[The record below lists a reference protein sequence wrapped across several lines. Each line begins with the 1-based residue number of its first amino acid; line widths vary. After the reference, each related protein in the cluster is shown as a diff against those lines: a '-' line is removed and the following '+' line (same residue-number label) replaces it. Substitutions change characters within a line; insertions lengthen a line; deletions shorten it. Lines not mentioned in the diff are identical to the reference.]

1 MFGKLTYHI
10 TLIHYIKVLWSYYYV
25 WILLNVSTFFLY
37 CTILK
42 KIKVLIM
49 SEWVSDYCLM
59 PNEQFFKYPVYHG
72 QTRVSFWCD
81 DDVLD
86 QQAVLDF
93 SKASSLNNPWIDMFI
108 EPMICPTRDKHTMD
122 AVTDYDYSNY
132 FHLTK
137 NTC

>member
-1 MFGKLTYHI
+1 MNSFSSTR
-10 TLIHYIKVLWSYYYV
+10 YIMARPGLV
-25 WILLNVSTFFLY
+25 F
-37 CTILK
+37 
-42 KIKVLIM
+42 
-49 SEWVSDYCLM
+49 
-59 PNEQFFKYPVYHG
+59 
-72 QTRVSFWCD
+72 
-81 DDVLD
+81 DVMMIILD